1 MRILLTGGA
10 GFIGSHV
17 ADQLLARGHEIA
29 IVDNLS
35 TGKRENVPEGAAFY
49 ELDIR
54 SGCAQ
59 AFEEFE
65 PEALC
70 HQAAQ
75 MDVRRSV
82 REPDFNADV
91 NVHGTLRILENC
103 VKHDLDKVVLASTG
117 GAIYGE

>member
-1 MRILLTGGA
+1 MRVLLTGGA

-17 ADQLLARGHEIA
+17 ADSLLARGHEVL

-35 TGKRENVPEGAAFY
+35 SGREKNVSEGAIFY
-49 ELDIR
+49 KRDIR
-54 SGCAQ
+54 DGCADV
-59 AFEEFE
+59 FEEFG

-82 REPDFNADV
+82 REPDFDAEV
-91 NVHGTLRILENC
+91 NVIGTIKLLENC
-103 VKHDLDKVVLASTG
+103 IRHGVERLVFASTG
-117 GAIYGE
+117 